1 MRQFANVNSL
11 MSKLKLKAKT
21 PMGNLYGNSYVVD
34 LRPTVVRLRVM
45 YNKVDNKKNFVNT
58 PFY

>member
-1 MRQFANVNSL
+1 MRQFANV
-11 MSKLKLKAKT
+11 KAKTLT

-34 LRPTVVRLRVM
+34 LRPTMVRLRVM
-45 YNKVDNKKNFVNT
+45 HNEVENKKNFVNT